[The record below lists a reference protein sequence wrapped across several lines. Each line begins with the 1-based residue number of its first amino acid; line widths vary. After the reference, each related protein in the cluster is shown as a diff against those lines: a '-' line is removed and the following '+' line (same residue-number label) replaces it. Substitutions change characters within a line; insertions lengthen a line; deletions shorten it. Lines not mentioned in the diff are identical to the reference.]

1 MGTEHVPPGITPLD
15 HTADVGMEV
24 TASTLPALFTR
35 AALGALWMVEGD
47 RDAPTTHEPSAPRR
61 LTLSA
66 PDLPALMRS
75 WLRELLHW
83 RELEGLCFLGASF
96 TTLTDHGLDA
106 QVMTAPGAGDPVR
119 EIKGVTLHDL
129 VAERRGEGWFG
140 RVIFDV

>member
-1 MGTEHVPPGITPLD
+1 MGTEHVPPGIAPLD

-35 AALGALWMVEGD
+35 AALGALWLVDGD
-47 RDAPTTHEPSAPRR
+47 HGAPTTHEPSPPRQVV
-61 LTLSA
+61 LSA
-66 PDLPALMRS
+66 SDLPALMRA

-83 RELEGLCFLGASF
+83 RERDGVCFVGASF
-96 TTLTDHGLDA
+96 RTLTDHDLDA

-119 EIKGVTLHDL
+119 EIKGVTLHGL